1 MTQTIALDTFAGTNF
16 TDLHN
21 HTGDSGIT
29 WARNAA
35 TPSARF
41 LLFDGKTYCD
51 TVQGS
56 AGAALYCSAV
66 PFSADYYVEADITIV
81 TNVGFTGIALRM
93 STTANTYYFGYPD
106 AGGNWVL
113 AKRVNGT
120 ITTLDAGGTVSPG
133 TYLVRLEAV
142 GTAITLDVDG
152 VQLASATDSAITD
165 AGRGG
170 VRAGSAT
177 QQKYIDNFTIVD
189 GSAPIVS
196 RSYAIGLVGL

>member
-93 STTANTYYFGYPD
+93 STTANTYYF
-106 AGGNWVL
+106 
-113 AKRVNGT
+113 
-120 ITTLDAGGTVSPG
+120 
-133 TYLVRLEAV
+133 VRLEAV
-142 GTAITLDVDG
+142 GTTITLDVDG